1 MIAFAVA
8 FAASGLVARAAAAQG
23 SATSGE
29 EGAEPAAAWIESTI
43 HWTVR
48 AIEVVG
54 IATIVIGAVAAVVVY
69 LHRTLRQGPRE
80 AEYHRFRAALGRS
93 ILLGLE
99 FLVAADIINTV
110 AIDPT
115 LESVAVLAAVVL
127 VRTFLSFALE
137 VEIDG
142 KWPWRKGEG

>member
-1 MIAFAVA
+1 MV
-8 FAASGLVARAAAAQG
+8 AAQEAATTHG
-23 SATSGE
+23 QESEPVAGWMDSAL
-29 EGAEPAAAWIESTI
+29 

-54 IATIVIGAVAAVVVY
+54 IAAIVIGSIAATAIY
-69 LHRTLRQGPRE
+69 LFRTMRKGPME
-80 AEYHRFRAALGRS
+80 EEFHKFRAALGRS

-115 LESVAVLAAVVL
+115 LQSVAVLAAVVL

-142 KWPWRKGEG
+142 QWPWRKSSKQSDSD